1 MLKLV
6 KGFLKE
12 EEGMGTL
19 EIVVIIGVLVALALI
34 FKDAIGTYATK
45 LMEKFFNSDNV
56 NNNLPSANV
65 K

>member
-34 FKDAIGTYATK
+34 FKDAIGTYAK
-45 LMEKFFNSDNV
+45 NLMEKFFNSDNV
-56 NNNLPSANV
+56 NNTLDKPNV

>member
-1 MLKLV
+1 
-6 KGFLKE
+6 
-12 EEGMGTL
+12 MGTGL
-19 EIVVIIGVLVALALI
+19 MIVYIVVIIGVLVALALI

-56 NNNLPSANV
+56 NNTLPKANV

>member
-45 LMEKFFNSDNV
+45 LMEKFFDSSKVDTT
-56 NNNLPSANV
+56 LPGAKV

>member
-34 FKDAIGTYATK
+34 FKDAIGTYANK

-56 NNNLPSANV
+56 NNTLTPPSV

>member
-1 MLKLV
+1 MLNLV

-19 EIVVIIGVLVALALI
+19 EIVIIIGVLVALALI
-34 FKDAIGTYATK
+34 FKDAIGKFAK
-45 LMEKFFNSDNV
+45 GLMEKFFNSDNV
-56 NNNLPSANV
+56 NTDMNAPNV

>member
-1 MLKLV
+1 MLNLV
-6 KGFLKE
+6 KGFLKD

-34 FKDAIGTYATK
+34 FKDAIGTYAK
-45 LMEKFFNSDNV
+45 NLMEKFFNSDNV
-56 NNNLPSANV
+56 NSDLPDPSV

>member
-19 EIVVIIGVLVALALI
+19 EIVVIIGVLVALALM
-34 FKDAIGTYATK
+34 FKDAIGTYATN

>member
-1 MLKLV
+1 MLNLV

-56 NNNLPSANV
+56 DNSLPKANV